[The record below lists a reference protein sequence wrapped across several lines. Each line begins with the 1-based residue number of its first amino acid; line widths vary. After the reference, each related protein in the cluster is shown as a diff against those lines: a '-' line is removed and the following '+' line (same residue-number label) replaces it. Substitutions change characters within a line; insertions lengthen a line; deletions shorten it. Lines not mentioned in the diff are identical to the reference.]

1 MFLFQDFAIEVIK
14 TTHGFWKALI
24 SKQACAGELN
34 WYKLHHFDP
43 IYVNRTSQ
51 FQYVEVIPLYWVKV

>member
-34 WYKLHHFDP
+34 WYKLHH
-43 IYVNRTSQ
+43 
-51 FQYVEVIPLYWVKV
+51 